1 MKLRRVVYPSLST
14 AQGPPMFHWSM
25 AALGSV
31 AALPYDFLQFE
42 TLHFVTFWP
51 STTCPLS
58 EHLKRLFRY
67 RFSPVSC
74 AGP

>member
-14 AQGPPMFHWSM
+14 AQGPPMFHWSE

-42 TLHFVTFWP
+42 TLHFVTF
-51 STTCPLS
+51 
-58 EHLKRLFRY
+58 
-67 RFSPVSC
+67 
-74 AGP
+74 